1 MGTLRRWDDMKSEPT
16 YEVTIKWVFKTKA
29 DRAQLVHELQQS
41 PDRIFLSRVFKT
53 RHTACKLCGIPASFG
68 TLGFGVVPGS
78 ETDQCRPAFDR
89 ACARN
94 QKNRKYLDE

>member
-1 MGTLRRWDDMKSEPT
+1 MKSEPI
-16 YEVTIKWVFKTKA
+16 YEVTFKFVFKNEA
-29 DRAQLVHELQQS
+29 DRAQLVFELEQN
-41 PDRIFLSRVFKT
+41 PERIFLSRTYKT
-53 RHTACKLCGIPASFG
+53 RYTACKLCGIPASFG

-78 ETDQCRPAFDR
+78 ETDQCRPAYDR